1 MTTYY
6 MQSRFMDEPIGYAHH
21 APPMQKRP
29 IPMSLEKSKGLGM
42 VIGIV
47 AGIATGGAGWGM
59 YAAAGGAGAGALA
72 GGAMMAGGAMTAI
85 GAATGNKKLSKI
97 GGVLSLAGGAYGM
110 AFDSAGNF
118 ALGDKFSGT
127 SLLSEGSAKAMSK
140 FSEVFSG
147 KASSLGNGVTG
158 GNVSSTNPSLS
169 LSETG
174 GSALSGAGGVGETT
188 ASTLTGTGAQ
198 PSGGLINNTFGAGP
212 QSTIALN
219 SPSIG
224 TAGTSDMLGGGLN
237 MASKGASGISGT
249 LATSTPAL
257 AGANATAGGTIS
269 QVAGA
274 GSAGSQSQGI
284 LGKAMDFAKS
294 PGGSNLVGNAL
305 KAFGSDDAESKA
317 AAEMNALRARQLDM
331 MQLTDE
337 YRRNPGAV
345 VYDPNDPNAA
355 KIQQAAQAAGV
366 QTIALSVNMNANTLS
381 PMKAFNQQPQGA
393 KA

>member
-47 AGIATGGAGWGM
+47 AGVVTAGAGWGM
-59 YAAAGGAGAGALA
+59 YATATSLGGQLA
-72 GGAMMAGGAMTAI
+72 GGAMMAGGAMSAV
-85 GAATGNKKLSKI
+85 GAATGNKKLSKV
-97 GGVLSLAGGAYGM
+97 GGILSLAGGAYGM

-118 ALGDKFSGT
+118 ALGDKFGGT

-158 GNVSSTNPSLS
+158 GNVSSTNPSLT
-169 LSETG
+169 LGETG

-198 PSGGLINNTFGAGP
+198 PSGGLIGNSIGAGP

-219 SPSIG
+219 SPSVG

-249 LATSTPAL
+249 ISTASPTLAS
-257 AGANATAGGTIS
+257 AGTTATGTASQIAGSGTAG
-269 QVAGA
+269 
-274 GSAGSQSQGI
+274 QSQGI

-305 KAFGSDDAESKA
+305 KAFGGDDAESKA
-317 AAEMNALRARQLDM
+317 AAEANALRARQLDM